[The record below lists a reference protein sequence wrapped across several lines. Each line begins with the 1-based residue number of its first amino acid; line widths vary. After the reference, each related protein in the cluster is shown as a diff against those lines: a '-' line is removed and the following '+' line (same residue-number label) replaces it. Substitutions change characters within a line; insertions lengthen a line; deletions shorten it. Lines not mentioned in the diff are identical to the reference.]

1 MYIHYFLLKR
11 LQSSENVSAEWVQ
24 EEKVAS
30 SSLSI
35 GISMSIEHISTG
47 NEGWIS
53 DHKFKQRAIDK
64 TIQYIHTARKRKEIP
79 LYHWLS
85 CLFIWLYR
93 LYGDI
98 RLKCARIRLR
108 IKLIRFCYRKQF
120 HSLFLESMALAGIFL
135 YSLHPKIMVIVVV
148 VSVLV
153 YFYIEICSRAQTYQ
167 CWKLANILNF
177 IYLFFSILFIILIA
191 FHLDKLGITKGQ
203 NLRLN

>member
-35 GISMSIEHISTG
+35 GISMSIERISTG

-79 LYHWLS
+79 FYHWLS

-153 YFYIEICSRAQTYQ
+153 YFYIEICTSSNLSMLEA
-167 CWKLANILNF
+167 CKHIE
-177 IYLFFSILFIILIA
+177 
-191 FHLDKLGITKGQ
+191 FHLPFLFDFVHYFDCISLG
-203 NLRLN
+203 